1 MTEAWDVRVAEVWSS
16 ADEFSAKALL
26 AAIRDLADERGE
38 GDPSALFELAS
49 AYDFVGRETDAVPLY
64 RAALDA
70 GVAGSREPQA
80 VIQLASSLRN
90 TGNAEEAVDL
100 LTDLPG
106 DPVNGPATDA
116 FLALALRDCGRPD
129 EALRVALRALA
140 PLCNTYERAV
150 NQYADELL

>member
-1 MTEAWDVRVAEVWSS
+1 MTEAWDVRVAEVCSS